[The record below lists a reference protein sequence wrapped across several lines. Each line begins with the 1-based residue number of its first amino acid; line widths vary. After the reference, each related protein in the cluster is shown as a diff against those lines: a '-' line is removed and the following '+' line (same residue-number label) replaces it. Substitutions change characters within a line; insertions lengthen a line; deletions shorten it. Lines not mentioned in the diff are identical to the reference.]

1 MQYLRPESHASRQ
14 IAQINSDERP
24 TSPRPVENNSN
35 QHDDP
40 EGEIMIPLTENESV
54 VMY

>member
-1 MQYLRPESHASRQ
+1 MLPAKSLKSTLTNDA
-14 IAQINSDERP
+14 ANA

-40 EGEIMIPLTENESV
+40 KGEIMIPLTENESV
-54 VMY
+54 DIY